1 MCLFPYVH
9 ASQLIC
15 RVRSKNKNKY
25 FFSLFH
31 FFVVFLFLLFSWIY
45 FRHSPGL
52 LFQWRAQTLNY
63 SRGLVV
69 VAAGDGG
76 GGGGGPFSGIEI
88 FFLFLFSFFKKLF
101 PFFGIPPPESHT
113 KKS

>member
-1 MCLFPYVH
+1 MSLFDFQQAYV
-9 ASQLIC
+9 SLPIC
-15 RVRSKNKNKY
+15 PCESTHLPCKVKKTKINN
-25 FFSLFH
+25 FFFLFH

-88 FFLFLFSFFKKLF
+88 FSFSFSFF
-101 PFFGIPPPESHT
+101 FF
-113 KKS
+113 